1 MNQNPFYLVWRCA
14 FHPRISF
21 RELAAAE
28 PRLGNSLL
36 RMLLLRTPLAFAE
49 SLLAWWS
56 FSSLYLGLA
65 NPDGSFW
72 RELSARLPPEV
83 GPKDLQAML
92 RILPALPPMARVLPW
107 LLLLAPVLVLSL
119 WLHDAVWDH
128 GCLWILKGLKAKRSF
143 RISLL
148 ADADALSAGSLG
160 ALIGLLVYLPGLG
173 SYFVMPCGLVAFYFW
188 VLRGFALSAF
198 HDCPTWKGVLATLLH
213 AVFMGCCAVGFLAL
227 FLLLLSQILA

>member
-1 MNQNPFYLVWRCA
+1 MNRNPFHSPWRCSFNPTA
-14 FHPRISF
+14 GF

-28 PRLGNSLL
+28 PRLGTSLL
-36 RMLLLRTPLAFAE
+36 RMLLLRTPLAFME

-56 FSSLYLGLA
+56 FSNLYQGLA

-72 RELSARLPPEV
+72 RELSARLPQEAGPE
-83 GPKDLQAML
+83 DLQAML
-92 RILPALPPMARVLPW
+92 RGLPALPSMTQVLPW

-119 WLHDAVWDH
+119 WMHDAVWDH
-128 GCLWILKGLKAKRSF
+128 GCLWMLKGLKAKRSF

-173 SYFVMPCGLVAFYFW
+173 PFLVVPCGLVASYFW

-213 AVFMGCCAVGFLAL
+213 ALLMGCCVLGFLAL
-227 FLLLLSQILA
+227 FMLLVSQIVA